1 MTETLQQIKAAVMNG
16 LTRPEIEGLLGRK
29 LEEDEV
35 QEFNKTKALLK
46 LKERQE
52 EIDKQASGQQS
63 TQLVSVGITPNLKPK
78 LPPLKDRY
86 TKEQIE
92 TCIEKHYGVVTRICN
107 ELDCTYS
114 QFYKAVK
121 SFGLDQMLA
130 DAKKNLVSLA
140 EQTLFEALSSS
151 DEKTRVD
158 VAKYTLSRLGKDYGW
173 SDNSNFQ
180 VAVNVDAEQKKAQI
194 LAVFGINTNEPSST

>member
-63 TQLVSVGITPNLKPK
+63 TQLVSAGITNNLQPK

-86 TKEQIE
+86 TKEQIK
-92 TCIEKHYGVVTRICN
+92 TCIEAHYGVVTRICN

-114 QFYKAVK
+114 QFYKTIK
-121 SFGLDQMLA
+121 QLGLQEDLA
-130 DAKKNLVSLA
+130 EAKKNLVSLA
-140 EQTLFEALSSS
+140 EKTLLEALASV

-158 VAKYTLSRLGKDYGW
+158 VAKYILKTQGKAFGW
-173 SDNSNFQ
+173 NEGPQ
-180 VAVNVDAEQKKAQI
+180 IAQQINVQGEVSIKEI
-194 LAVFGINTNEPSST
+194 FGIDD